1 MISFVPPRKSRLKLD
16 MTPMID
22 VVLQLIIFFMYTSTF
37 SEMVRSPVQLPEE
50 PGEQSEMFNTDA
62 IVVDVR
68 ADGTMLVQGVVLT
81 LEEIRKI
88 VGGELIRG
96 GEGAHLEIVLRPDR
110 DAPSSHINAIASE
123 LAGLGVRDWRIATV
137 VPQGL
142 GGAR

>member
-1 MISFVPPRKSRLKLD
+1 
-16 MTPMID
+16 
-22 VVLQLIIFFMYTSTF
+22 VLQLIIFFMYTSTF

-50 PGEQSEMFNTDA
+50 AGEQSEMFNTDA

-68 ADGTMLVQGVVLT
+68 ADGTMLMQGVVLT

-110 DAPSSHINAIASE
+110 DAPSSYINAIASE